1 MLHRSGIRAGVNIA
15 MNASA
20 TQFRP
25 QANRHDEPLGTSVL
39 LRYGI
44 GQLGAQVFRD
54 TPAVLLPLFL
64 TTMLG
69 VQPWLAGLVVLVP
82 KLWLIVCDPL
92 VGAWSDRLRGKF
104 GRTPFLVIGA
114 VLTSLAFVALFTLTK
129 SSSPMISAALTCF
142 LFFLGSTAFSM
153 FSVPYLAIAAALS
166 HDPHERTRIMVFRMV
181 FSTLGVLVGVGV
193 AQPLVYGLGGGDFG
207 WTVMALLL
215 GALAMVT
222 MLVTAI
228 GLARV
233 PLIRDD
239 AHHGTLLSQLG
250 AIGTNKPYLI
260 LLATCLVQNVG
271 QAAGYTVIGFIYLYA
286 LQAVWIVPLFILV
299 MAAAGIAAQPLW
311 LHLSRTWG
319 KERAY
324 VVASALWA
332 AVTASWY
339 FIHPATDVL
348 VTLPGVGPLG
358 TQHVLVLVRG
368 AIIGVVN
375 SAFVMLS
382 LSMLTDTIDYQRR
395 RVGLANEGVFA
406 GLFSAVEK
414 LSFALGPVLAGL
426 VMSGFGFV
434 ASTGGAVAQTPRAIH
449 GIILLYSLI
458 PVATQMVSL
467 LIFSRYRL
475 DKGGLDKGAAP
486 LSAV

>member
-1 MLHRSGIRAGVNIA
+1 MH
-15 MNASA
+15 ASA
-20 TQFRP
+20 SQP
-25 QANRHDEPLGTSVL
+25 VSQADRHDGPLGISVL

-69 VQPWLAGLVVLVP
+69 VQPWMAGLVVLVP

-92 VGAWSDRLRGKF
+92 VGAWSDRMRGKF
-104 GRTPFLVIGA
+104 GRAPFLVIGA
-114 VLTSLAFVALFTLTK
+114 VLTGLAFVALFTLTK
-129 SSSPMISAALTCF
+129 SSSPVISALTCL

-193 AQPLVYGLGGGDFG
+193 AQPLIFGLGGGDFG
-207 WTVMALLL
+207 WTVMALVL

-222 MLVTAI
+222 MLVTAL

-233 PLIRDD
+233 PLIRDE
-239 AHHGTLLSQLG
+239 ASHGTLLSQLG
-250 AIGTNKPYLI
+250 AIRTNKPYLI

-311 LHLSRTWG
+311 LRLSRQWG

-406 GLFSAVEK
+406 GLFSAAEK

-434 ASTGGAVAQTPRAIH
+434 ASTGGAVAQTPQAIH

-458 PVATQMVSL
+458 PVATQIVSL

-475 DKGGLDKGAAP
+475 GKGAAP